1 LIIFFIA
8 GEGLLRYASWGR
20 PNAQRQA

>member
-20 PNAQRQA
+20 PNGQRPV